1 MQRQLRRFYQGRRV
15 QSAEMMQQKINQI
28 NQCELDLQVS
38 QTTIRYIERL
48 QVQFRQCGKPI
59 EAVVD
64 KIEDGLYF
72 LKGLSPKYDRYLM
85 VPVKAVKNK
94 DKNKENCLSIG
105 NTLRVEQLPC
115 YHVINEAFHC
125 AILA

>member
-1 MQRQLRRFYQGRRV
+1 M
-15 QSAEMMQQKINQI
+15 
-28 NQCELDLQVS
+28 
-38 QTTIRYIERL
+38 IRYIERL
-48 QVQFRQCGKPI
+48 KVQFRQCGKPI

-64 KIEDGLYF
+64 KIEDGFYF

-85 VPVKAVKNK
+85 VSVKAVKNK
-94 DKNKENCLSIG
+94 NKDKNTENRLSIG